1 MGRLGRRKFIGSVAA
16 GAAGAALVGRAVA
29 GGEEADGSEAADSR
43 EAAAGSAEPARIDPS
58 VRRPTDQVGLGRSG
72 LKVSLVGI
80 GTGSIGY
87 AGHSNQT
94 GLGQAEFTRL
104 MRHAFDRGV
113 NFFDLADSYGSHPFF
128 REAMRGVERTRY
140 VVQTKTDSRDP
151 AAARADVDRFLKEL
165 GTDYIDSLII
175 HCVTAD
181 DWTTRYRGVM
191 DVFSEA
197 RRAGKVR
204 AVGVTCHSLGA
215 LEAAAA
221 SDWVQINQVR
231 WNPRAAHMD
240 AGVETARAL
249 FRRMR
254 GRGQGMIGMK
264 VVGQGDIVRGGR
276 ALTPAEC
283 FRFQI
288 ESGVVDAFVVGV
300 ERVEH
305 VEELL
310 GGTQVALDE
319 LGYRAGAAA

>member
-1 MGRLGRRKFIGSVAA
+1 MGRLGRRKFIGSAAA

-29 GGEEADGSEAADSR
+29 GGEEADGR
-43 EAAAGSAEPARIDPS
+43 EAVGAGAEPARIDAS
-58 VRRPTDQVGLGRSG
+58 IKRPTDRVSLGQSG

-113 NFFDLADSYGSHPFF
+113 NFFDLADSYGSNPFF

-151 AAARADVDRFLKEL
+151 DRARADVDRFLKEL

-175 HCVTAD
+175 HCVTAA
-181 DWTTRYRGVM
+181 DWTTQYRGVM

-204 AVGVTCHSLGA
+204 AVGVTCHSFNA

-231 WNPRAAHMD
+231 WNPLAAHMD

-264 VVGQGDIVRGGR
+264 VVGQGDIVRGGK

-305 VEELL
+305 VDELL
-310 GGTQVALDE
+310 GGTQLALDQ
-319 LGYRAGAAA
+319 LGYRLGAAA